1 MTWRSAIALAALLQ
15 AGCLGTR
22 DDDELCSRQWSR
34 TLEAGE
40 QVNGHD
46 PIELLTPFAGHHW
59 HGTVTWRDGQV
70 TDIDIDVGSPADAA
84 SSLEADMYC
93 DRARGVYT
101 WLRAAVSTA
110 DGALD
115 DQTFLQASVSF
126 LDDGT
131 PVQDEP
137 DLAGFSNPFGPPAST
152 FVDRDRYRNP
162 HIVIEL
168 TWNTPTLPATGR
180 LLFVGQ
186 PEGITLVDQIELG
199 TIVF

>member
-22 DDDELCSRQWSR
+22 DDGDACKHEWSR
-34 TLEAGE
+34 PLEPGE

-46 PIELLTPFAGHHW
+46 PVELLAPYAGRW

-70 TDIDIDVGSPADAA
+70 TDIDIDISSDPPSPLSAY
-84 SSLEADMYC
+84 MYC
-93 DRARGVYT
+93 DRVGQVTTQRPV
-101 WLRAAVSTA
+101 AVSTA

-115 DQTFLQASVSF
+115 DSALMAASVAF
-126 LDDGT
+126 PVDGT
-131 PVQDEP
+131 IGQRIPHLSP
-137 DLAGFSNPFGPPAST
+137 LMGPFGPPAST
-152 FVDRDRYRNP
+152 FVDRDRYQDG
-162 HIVIEL
+162 HILIEFI
-168 TWNTPTLPATGR
+168 WNTPTSPAAGR

-186 PEGITLVDQIELG
+186 LKGITLSDQIELG

>member
-1 MTWRSAIALAALLQ
+1 MTWRTAIALAALLQ

-22 DDDELCSRQWSR
+22 DDDASCQRESSRP
-34 TLEAGE
+34 LEAGE

-46 PIELLTPFAGHHW
+46 PVELLTPYAGRW

-70 TDIDIDVGSPADAA
+70 TDIDIDIDSPSDPA
-84 SSLEADMYC
+84 SSLQADMYC
-93 DRARGVYT
+93 DRARRVYA
-101 WLRAAVSTA
+101 WLQAAVSTA

-115 DQTFLQASVSF
+115 DWTWLDASVRF

-131 PVQDEP
+131 PVQEEP

-152 FVDRDRYRNP
+152 FVARDRYQNP

-180 LLFVGQ
+180 LLFFGQ
-186 PEGITLVDQIELG
+186 PEGITGLDEIELG